1 MRSDSPCA
9 VVRIGAAV
17 GAVALA
23 VAAFSAAFVA
33 PAAAQP
39 DNDLADD
46 LAEIS
51 LMHPIHHGF
60 QVYWWSPYT
69 SGVTDYDI
77 EWREYDDSSSTWG
90 QWNEK
95 DHTGTATYTL
105 LTGLTARRK
114 YQVRV
119 RYWIGS
125 RYSPWT
131 TSAEHGLNT
140 ASAQNLQDIGRPDP
154 PVLPTT
160 AQSAGRLAVSWV
172 DPGTGN
178 NSVDITG
185 YRVQW
190 STPSENFAGPLLP
203 PTATSYDIPG
213 LVANTDY
220 HVAVTACAAGD
231 GRWSHSPNA
240 RVESAPQTPPRSSL
254 PTLTLSASP
263 AAVAEGP
270 DAKVTVTARLDNAAT
285 PSSAGGM
292 EVTLTAAA
300 GSTATATDDYTLPAA
315 IVIDWCHASATAE
328 IAIVDD
334 GIVEGQELANLG
346 ASTTPS
352 GTTVTGTS
360 FTIDDD
366 GPTDLQINDPPGG
379 DLPGGGLSAGGL
391 PAGVGPPGGVPQD
404 TVQRSVSTTRVG
416 GADRTA
422 TSVDVADEYRRRIE
436 ASGGEVDSVIVAT
449 SRKFPDGLA
458 ASSLAGTVHAPI
470 LLTDRDRLS
479 EEVASFIERHWIS
492 RVYITGGPEA
502 VSVGVERSLGA
513 LEPVE
518 SLLRLGGID
527 RYETSVLIAREV
539 GVPRHFCNRT
549 WRTVLLATGTKFP
562 DALSAA
568 PVAAV
573 GPHALLLTRPDALPP
588 SVRNHLRNYAG
599 YGWIDQVLV
608 IGGQDA
614 VSSSVV
620 RDIVDMGLR
629 VIRVGG
635 ADRYETATL
644 LAEHAV
650 FPESPA
656 PDRCLGNGHLGV
668 AIGTTFA
675 DALVAGPLLAFVQ
688 GPTLLV
694 EPADQIPAAVA
705 AYLPRFVRNSDSL
718 ELIAIGGPAVLT
730 DRLMERLKARAT
742 R

>member
-1 MRSDSPCA
+1 MPSDNPCA
-9 VVRIGAAV
+9 VVRIGAAAS
-17 GAVALA
+17 AVAVA

-39 DNDLADD
+39 DDDLADD

-51 LMHPIHHGF
+51 LMHTIHNGF
-60 QVYWWSPYT
+60 QVYWWPPYK

-90 QWNEK
+90 QWHER

-119 RYWIGS
+119 RYWIGG

-131 TSAEHGLNT
+131 TSVSHGLNT
-140 ASAQNLQDIGRPDP
+140 AWAYNYQDRGLPDP
-154 PVLPTT
+154 PVLPTIT
-160 AQSAGRLAVSWV
+160 QSAGRLTVSWV
-172 DPGTGN
+172 DPGTDN

-190 STPSENFAGPLLP
+190 STPSEEFAGPLLP
-203 PTATSYDIPG
+203 ATATSYDIPG
-213 LVANTDY
+213 LVANTEY
-220 HVAVTACAAGD
+220 HVTVTACAAGD
-231 GRWSHSPNA
+231 GRWTHSPNA
-240 RVESAPQTPPRSSL
+240 RVENAPQTPPRSSL

-263 AAVAEGP
+263 ASVAEGP
-270 DAKVTVTARLDNAAT
+270 DVKVTVTARLDNAAT

-292 EVTLTAAA
+292 EVTLTAAP
-300 GSTATATDDYTLPAA
+300 GGTATATDDYTLPAA
-315 IVIDWCHASATAE
+315 FTIDWCHASADAE

-334 GIVEGQELANLG
+334 DIVEGQELANLG

-352 GTTVTGTS
+352 GTTVNGTS
-360 FTIDDD
+360 ITIDDD
-366 GPTDLQINDPPGG
+366 GPTSRQINDPPG
-379 DLPGGGLSAGGL
+379 DD
-391 PAGVGPPGGVPQD
+391 PPGGDQPVNDPED
-404 TVQRSVSTTRVG
+404 TTERDVSTTRVG
-416 GADRTA
+416 GPDRKT
-422 TSVDVADEYRRRIE
+422 TSADVAEEYRRRIE
-436 ASGGEVDSVIVAT
+436 ASGGEVDTVIVAT
-449 SRKFPDGLA
+449 SLKFPDGLA

-479 EEVASFIERHWIS
+479 EEVASFIERHSIS
-492 RVYITGGPEA
+492 RVYIMGGPEA
-502 VSVGVERSLGA
+502 VSFGVERSLEA

-518 SLLRLGGID
+518 SLIRLGGID

-539 GVPRHFCNRT
+539 GVPRRFCNRT

-562 DALSAA
+562 DALAAA

-588 SVRNHLRNYAG
+588 SVRDHLRNYAG

-608 IGGQDA
+608 IGEQDA
-614 VSSSVV
+614 VSSDVV
-620 RDIVDMGLR
+620 REIVDMGLR

-650 FPESPA
+650 FPASPA

-668 AIGTTFA
+668 AVGTTFA

-705 AYLPRFVRNSDSL
+705 AYLPRFVRDSDSL

-730 DRLMERLKARAT
+730 DRLIERLKVRAT